1 MNWIFVVLVVGAVV
15 VGAFTGTMH
24 GVTEAGIEQAKTAV
38 TLSLSL
44 IGQMALWLGFFG
56 VLKEAG
62 ALRSIAN
69 LMRPVMTRLFP
80 EVPPDHPAMSAM
92 ILNFSAN
99 MLGLANAATPFGLK
113 AMAELNKL
121 NTRPGVATNS
131 MALFLAINNSGIALL
146 QLGVVAMRAITGSKD
161 PAGILVPSFLGSLAH
176 TLFAIGAAKF
186 LQSRS
191 TFALEKYPVDASAV
205 TKELDASKLSEA
217 EAVAK
222 EVQGASGARLGLVVL
237 VILAMLGALGLHFQR
252 RLAATEPQP
261 IIKDEKG
268 LWAPRD
274 ADRPLFVGAPVVGFA
289 KDTELGAGTIVEVA
303 ENRVRLELASSAEG
317 LSAVRLPAP
326 TFFLVLRTILSDW
339 ILPGIMLAIV
349 LIGFGRKVRVYEAFI
364 PAAKEGFQTGVMIIP
379 YLVAILVLVGMF
391 RASGALD
398 AIMAALSPIASTVG
412 FPAEAMPMALI
423 RPLSGSAAT
432 GVLTESLRRYGPDT
446 YIGYLVSML
455 NGSSETTFYVLS
467 VYFGA
472 VGIRSVR
479 HTLAACLLTDAVGIV
494 VATAMCRLFFG

>member
-1 MNWIFVVLVVGAVV
+1 MNWIFVVLVIGAVL

-24 GVTEAGIEQAKTAV
+24 AVTEAGIEQAKAGV
-38 TLSLSL
+38 ALSISL

-56 VLKEAG
+56 ILKEAG

-69 LMRPVMTRLFP
+69 LVRPVMTKLFP

-92 ILNFSAN
+92 IMNLSAN

-121 NTRPGVATNS
+121 NSRPGVATNS
-131 MALFLAINNSGIALL
+131 MALFLAINNSGVALL

-161 PAGILVPSFLGSLAH
+161 PAGILVPSFLGSLLH
-176 TLFAIGAAKF
+176 TLFAVGVAKF
-186 LQSRS
+186 LQGRS
-191 TFALEKYPVDASAV
+191 AFALEKYPVDESAA
-205 TKELDASKLSEA
+205 TKEQDSAKLSEA

-222 EVQGASGARLGLVVL
+222 EVKGASGVRLGVV
-237 VILAMLGALGLHFQR
+237 VAIVVAMFAALGLHFER
-252 RLAATEPQP
+252 RLGATSPQLVSR
-261 IIKDEKG
+261 DEKG

-274 ADRPLFVGAPVVGFA
+274 ADRPLSVGAIVTAFA
-289 KDTELGAGTIVEVA
+289 GERELGPGTIVEVA
-303 ENRVRLELASSAEG
+303 ENRVRVELGAAAAEAT
-317 LSAVRLPAP
+317 AVRLPMP
-326 TFFLVLRTILSDW
+326 TFFLVLRSILSDW
-339 ILPGIMLAIV
+339 ILPGIMLVIV
-349 LIGFGRKVRVYEAFI
+349 LVGMGRKVRVYEAFI
-364 PAAKEGFQTGVMIIP
+364 PAAKEGFQIGVMIIP

-398 AIMAALSPIASTVG
+398 AIMAGLSPFVSRLG
-412 FPAEAMPMALI
+412 FPVEALPMALI

-432 GVLTESLRRYGPDT
+432 GVLTESLRKYGPDS
-446 YIGYLVSML
+446 YLGYLVSML

-472 VGIRSVR
+472 VGIKAVR
-479 HTLAACLLTDAVGIV
+479 HTLAACLLTDAFGVII
-494 VATAMCRLFFG
+494 ATTMCRLFFG